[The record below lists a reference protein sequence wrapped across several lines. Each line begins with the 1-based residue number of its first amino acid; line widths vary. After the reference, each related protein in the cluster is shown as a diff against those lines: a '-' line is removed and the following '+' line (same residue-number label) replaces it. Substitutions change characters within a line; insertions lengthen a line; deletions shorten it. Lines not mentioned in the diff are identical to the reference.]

1 MQMVFPIST
10 QSQRRRRGM
19 TLFEVLIALG
29 VFGIAALA
37 LVKTLHLMGEMTLES
52 RTLRQVEQSLES
64 LIDEYS
70 KLPGIDERDEE
81 IKADAKGVSYRV
93 VIRPVEGLRNREG
106 RDLQGFFSIR
116 VIATWKEGRATN
128 VREAEVLRFV
138 NAFIPTG
145 A

>member
-1 MQMVFPIST
+1 MQPRLQPM
-10 QSQRRRRGM
+10 RRAHGM
-19 TLFEVLIALG
+19 TLFEVLLALA

-52 RTLRQVEQSLES
+52 RTVRQVEQSLES

-70 KLPGIDERDEE
+70 KLPGIDELDEE

-93 VIRPVEGLRNREG
+93 IIRPVETLRNKEG
-106 RDLQGFFSIR
+106 RELQGFFSVR
-116 VIATWKEGRATN
+116 AIATWKEGRATN
-128 VREAEVLRFV
+128 SREAEVIRFV

-145 A
+145 G